1 MSSLLDDLSP
11 SDPPEE
17 GGVNDLLNPEQITE
31 VILALLT
38 LDTPISVAD
47 AIAQI
52 QNVKNYVEELPLDFE
67 SLNHAD
73 ILVQLEVVKT
83 LNDVRKAGG
92 EEELLITLTHKKR
105 TSTIQRP
112 GVDVEIA
119 LTYTVNDE
127 EKSTGFFILSESH

>member
-17 GGVNDLLNPEQITE
+17 GGVNDLPNPEQITE
-31 VILALLT
+31 AILALLT